1 MEGLVPPSSSSQGFS
16 RTDTATWEEITTMW
30 PLSRTSPPSQS
41 KANEQEKEGAFS
53 AHLSLK
59 LEEMLEVL
67 CREKLTELW
76 RHQLSNL
83 TWVSFT
89 VPRQCH
95 HHSREDKMT
104 SRSPVHLGLDGLQ
117 RSIPASAILW
127 PLATGLKPLPS
138 PGTLQQA
145 DSHCDC
151 RGLLWWCPSDNPDLL
166 HCVME
171 KVGFHTLDTLEEKKN
186 QLCWA
191 KVETF

>member
-1 MEGLVPPSSSSQGFS
+1 MESLVPPSSSSQGFS
-16 RTDTATWEEITTMW
+16 RTATATWEETTTMW

-41 KANEQEKEGAFS
+41 KGNKREKERVFS

-67 CREKLTELW
+67 CREKVTELW
-76 RHQLSNL
+76 RHQLSSSHLPL
-83 TWVSFT
+83 TWVPFT
-89 VPRQCH
+89 VPKQCH

-127 PLATGLKPLPS
+127 PLAMGLKPLPS
-138 PGTLQQA
+138 PGNLQQA
-145 DSHCDC
+145 DGHCDW

-171 KVGFHTLDTLEEKKN
+171 NIGFHTLNTLEEKKN
-186 QLCWA
+186 QHC
-191 KVETF
+191 